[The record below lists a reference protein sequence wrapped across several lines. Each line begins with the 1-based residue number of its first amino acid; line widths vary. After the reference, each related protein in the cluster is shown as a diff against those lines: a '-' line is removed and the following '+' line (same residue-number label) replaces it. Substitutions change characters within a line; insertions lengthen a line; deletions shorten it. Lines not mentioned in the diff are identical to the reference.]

1 MNEPFASLSEG
12 TKHFLDN
19 VSLAAT
25 LGTLTSMLPPL
36 AAALS
41 IAWSLLRFYEWF
53 KKRNET
59 EAD

>member
-1 MNEPFASLSEG
+1 MTEPFAHLSEG

-19 VSLAAT
+19 LSLVT
-25 LGTLTSMLPPL
+25 TIGTLASVLPPI

-53 KKRNET
+53 KKRDET
-59 EAD
+59 QAD